1 MNKCHPLDRLKEID
15 FQEILIVKPSSLGD
29 VIHAL
34 PAVGA
39 IRRRYKQARISW
51 LIKSDWGPIIDGH
64 PFIDE
69 VLAVPFS
76 WRSLQAMIHAVRK
89 RTFDLVVD
97 FQGLFRSAVL
107 GFLSSAPVR
116 IGLANSREG
125 APFFYTDCV
134 AIPQGVEHAVDRY
147 RLVAEALGAGDDQ
160 VDFGIDPSMEAI
172 ASVDHLMAKVGL
184 SKAAPFV
191 LIHPTARWENK
202 KWDRERFA
210 KLGDWL
216 VGEKDLPLIFVGSHG
231 ERSEIDQIISSMKQ
245 SAVNLA
251 GKTSLIE
258 LAELSKRAYFFVC
271 NDSGPMHL
279 AAAMGAPIF
288 ALFGPTDPKKVGPY
302 GSRNTVIRK
311 EVDCTGCRR
320 DRCIQEKRC
329 MNAILVEDVIE
340 TIKSRWQE
348 IKEGD
353 RGWK

>member
-1 MNKCHPLDRLKEID
+1 MSLKTHRLHETD
-15 FQEILIVKPSSLGD
+15 FHEILIVKPSSLGD

-39 IRRRYKQARISW
+39 IRRRFKKARISW
-51 LIKSDWGPIIDGH
+51 LIKSEWGPIIDGH
-64 PFIDE
+64 PYIDE
-69 VLAVPFS
+69 VLAFPFS
-76 WRSLQAMIHAVRK
+76 WQSLQDMIHAVR
-89 RTFDLVVD
+89 RRSFDLVVD
-97 FQGLFRSAVL
+97 LQGLFRSAVL
-107 GFLSSAPVR
+107 GFLSRAPVR

-134 AIPQGVEHAVDRY
+134 TIPQGIEHAVDRY
-147 RLVAEALGAGDDQ
+147 RRVSMALGASDDQ
-160 VDFGIDPSMEAI
+160 VDFAIKPLTEAI
-172 ASVDHLMAKVGL
+172 TSVDRLMAWAGL
-184 SKAAPFV
+184 LKSAPFV
-191 LIHPTARWENK
+191 LIHPMARWENK

-216 VGEKDLPLIFVGSHG
+216 VGEKKVSLLFVGSHE

-279 AAAMGAPIF
+279 AAAMGTPVF

-320 DRCIQEKRC
+320 DRCIQEKKC
-329 MNAILVEDVIE
+329 MNSILVEDVIE
-340 TIKSRWQE
+340 EISGRWGE
-348 IKEGD
+348 IEETG
-353 RGWK
+353 RSWK